1 MQQKLVIKYVKYEN
15 LEIFLK
21 YPNGFEVEE

>member
-21 YPNGFEVEE
+21 YPYGFEVEE